1 MKKIKLKLPR
11 GAEGYF
17 RRFLAR
23 ANISVLHDND
33 WECFYEFIVYC
44 HRHHVTLDYW
54 DLRQALIAEG
64 FREYTAKNL
73 SDAYKHGRGILR
85 ARRGRFWFRMGRP

>member
-1 MKKIKLKLPR
+1 MKKIKLKLPT

-33 WECFYEFIVYC
+33 WECFYEFICYC

-54 DLRQALIAEG
+54 DLRQALMAER
-64 FREYTAKNL
+64 FSEYTATNL
-73 SDAYKHGRGILR
+73 SAAYQHGRQILR
-85 ARRGRFWFRMGRP
+85 IRKRVH